1 MNILVVVGIVVVV
14 VKAVVDVISEVVV
27 VMEDA
32 FIEADDVNVVV
43 AAEVVVEEVLIPKKR
58 SWETGG

>member
-1 MNILVVVGIVVVV
+1 MVVV